1 IVDRCDAMADALRA
15 KQFDGFANFLRA
27 ADFASVHQ
35 LMQADFSG
43 AIVDGA
49 KFLGRDAELVAADSK
64 SHDSFRVA
72 ALSRFDDVYRRV
84 GADLARRVEYPP
96 KSESAALEGLGGAEE
111 SFEICFGLLL
121 TQEHYADGEGNFRVD
136 DALCEQMFGEVAGDE
151 RVVLRLSQK

>member
-1 IVDRCDAMADALRA
+1 MADALRA
-15 KQFDGFANFLRA
+15 KQFDGFGNFLRA

-84 GADLARRVEYPP
+84 GAELARRVEYPP
-96 KSESAALEGLGGAEE
+96 ESEAAALEWLRGAEE
-111 SFEICFGLLL
+111 GFEIFFGLLL
-121 TQEHYADGEGNFRVD
+121 TQEHYADGDGNCRVD
-136 DALCEQMFGEVAGDE
+136 NAFYAQLLG
-151 RVVLRLSQK
+151 